1 MVQGSQSARTPPTD
15 ESLPEDL
22 GHPRGTLF
30 IVFLFGLLFGVG
42 WFVMYVWGFL
52 QRGALH
58 H

>member
-1 MVQGSQSARTPPTD
+1 MARGSQPAKPRSGEP
-15 ESLPEDL
+15 LPEDL

-42 WFVMYVWGFL
+42 WFVMFISMFL
-52 QRGALH
+52 HRGGLH